1 LDGYLALHPYE
12 RECREKF
19 HLLEGQLYRYHSG
32 EHWLSPCTSLGPLAE
47 FCRVHGET
55 LLHAS
60 AVKMRP
66 AAERAEQCFDIA
78 VQTLT
83 GQSFHYTVHSDTTV
97 EQLNL
102 MIQEVQGKR

>member
-1 LDGYLALHPYE
+1 
-12 RECREKF
+12 
-19 HLLEGQLYRYHSG
+19 
-32 EHWLSPCTSLGPLAE
+32 
-47 FCRVHGET
+47 
-55 LLHAS
+55 
-60 AVKMRP
+60 MRP

-97 EQLNL
+97 EQLKL